1 MKIMTWVLALLLG
14 YTFISSKALA
24 SVKCE
29 QIYFKQET
37 QGRVLSPANS
47 TLLEYQATS
56 RKFQE
61 TLNKLPEVRARQI
74 QHLLL
79 ASEFIDHQ
87 HFSAKIFGDFLNSKT
102 PNFDFRNLYSRPGEP
117 NGQVFDNFVE
127 ARTSLLSKQHEINAD
142 LLRDIHRI
150 VMKNGIEN
158 VQPSQLG
165 QLRDG
170 HWIGN
175 ARGNT
180 ALKASE
186 VTAVKENPYLT
197 FTFEKQI
204 NSRLDEDYWKSLS
217 VWGISNE
224 YHQRFEPELLSE
236 GKINYPNIRTSK
248 QETIDLIKNQYPDL
262 FNKITNLRSRISR
275 GENLQYSK
283 GSELSNTEV
292 LFTQALTEQRI
303 NQFNIDRQALG
314 QIKIGQNEKSYIS
327 LVADLQRDL
336 VAIHPVLNGNGRT
349 TRLLMNYLLQS
360 EGLPSSRIHD
370 PFVDIQVSKEEWR
383 EIVYRGVINSAKI
396 QSDILYRIQNG
407 LRIENSPELLYS
419 GIYDKISIA
428 LKKQGSTKIKI
439 ASEKVDVDGNQFMAF
454 VKELYRANPD
464 LAQQLENDHLRT
476 MNRLAE
482 LFIEYS
488 RSKIIEYIHNK
499 DGTNLLRLQLI
510 DADFISTFGTVQATN
525 SKIWQ
530 SKMNRWYDSK
540 MLIWRGLSNRAEV
553 SDSKILSYFTNLNLH
568 MASNATVRKARG
580 TPTEIL
586 TAMKQDFESYNQE
599 LINGKLLEMAD
610 DHHKEG
616 PRYGTSYGFSTS
628 KREIVGKAFAMG
640 AMVIAEYGKQN
651 DPELQKQLKSR
662 INIASYRAAKDVDLG
677 RLKAFDSNF
686 SYIYGRQAEVM
697 GIGGTDPDA
706 VMLIQKIQA
715 DGSVEKTFYRN
726 PENPSQ
732 ILVISGRYLPEEGN
746 VPTERILEKFMIL
759 RDING
764 TTQIRPTGD
773 AAAQQQA
780 AAIRPAEPVQPAQ
793 GPPPI
798 QQARPE
804 AENRNFFRR
813 LLNL

>member
-1 MKIMTWVLALLLG
+1 MKMITWVLSLLIG
-14 YTFISSKALA
+14 YTLISSDARA
-24 SVKCE
+24 AVKCE
-29 QIYFKQET
+29 QVYFTQEIREQT
-37 QGRVLSPANS
+37 PRTETT
-47 TLLEYQATS
+47 TLAEYKATS
-56 RKFQE
+56 QKFQE
-61 TLNKLPEVRARQI
+61 TLNRLPEVQSKQI

-87 HFSAKIFGDFLNSKT
+87 HFSAKIFTDFINNKT
-102 PNFDFRNLYSRPGEP
+102 ASFDFRTLYSRPGEP

-127 ARTSLLSKQHEINAD
+127 ARTSLLSQQHEINTE
-142 LLRDIHRI
+142 LLKDIHRI

-158 VQPSQLG
+158 VQASQLG
-165 QLRDG
+165 QLRDA
-170 HWIGN
+170 HWVGN
-175 ARGNT
+175 AIGTT

-186 VTAVKENPYLT
+186 VQAIEENPYLT
-197 FTFEKQI
+197 FTLVRKI
-204 NSRLDEDYWKSLS
+204 NSNLDENFWKNLK
-217 VWGISNE
+217 VWGVSNE
-224 YHQRFEPELLSE
+224 FNQRFESELLSE

-248 QETIDLIKNQYPDL
+248 QETVDLIKDQYPEL
-262 FNKITNLRSRISR
+262 HGKITALRNRISR
-275 GENLQYSK
+275 GEYLQYSK
-283 GSELSNTEV
+283 GSELSNTEI
-292 LFTQALTEQRI
+292 LFTQALAEQRI
-303 NQFNIDRQALG
+303 HQFNLERQALG
-314 QIKIGQNEKSYIS
+314 QIKVGQNEKSYIS

-349 TRLLMNYLLQS
+349 TRLFMNYLLQL
-360 EGLPSSRIHD
+360 EGLPASRIHD

-383 EIVYRGVINSAKI
+383 EIVYRGVLNSAKI
-396 QSDILYRIQNG
+396 QSDILYRIENG

-419 GIYDKISIA
+419 GIYDRISIA
-428 LKKQGSTKIKI
+428 LKKQGSTQVKI
-439 ASEKVDVDGNQFMAF
+439 APEKIEVDGNQFMAF

-464 LAQQLENDHLRT
+464 LAQQLKNNHLKA

-488 RSKIIEYIHNK
+488 RSKTIEYIHNK
-499 DGTNLLRLQLI
+499 DGTNLIRLQLV
-510 DADFISTFGTVQATN
+510 DADFINTFGTVVATN
-525 SKIWQ
+525 SKVWK

-553 SDSKILSYFTNLNLH
+553 TDTKILTYFTNLNLH
-568 MASNATVRKARG
+568 MASNETVRKSRAA
-580 TPTEIL
+580 PSDIL
-586 TAMKQDFESYNQE
+586 TAMKQDFEAYNQE
-599 LINGKLLEMAD
+599 LINGKILEMAD

-616 PRYGTSYGFSTS
+616 PRYGTSYGYSTS

-677 RLKAFDSNF
+677 RLKAFDSSF

-715 DGSVEKTFYRN
+715 DGNVEKTFYRN

-732 ILVISGRYLPEEGN
+732 ILVISGRYLPEEGQI
-746 VPTERILEKFMIL
+746 PTERILEKFLIL
-759 RDING
+759 RDANG
-764 TTQIRPTGD
+764 STQIRSASS

-780 AAIRPAEPVQPAQ
+780 AEIQLPRQAEPAQPQ
-793 GPPPI
+793 NND
-798 QQARPE
+798 RN
-804 AENRNFFRR
+804 NRNFFQR
-813 LLNL
+813 LFNL